1 MTGPEKDERSAKERL
16 QASREALVAQLTKP
30 KKPFRTATAHRRE
43 TGAELH
49 EPVDGSDYA
58 AEQEH
63 PASVRERALNIWT
76 AAKYGVRAWWEFHP
90 VRAVGA
96 IAEPLVADFAE
107 RKPFR
112 LLGIAAGV
120 GAAVIVVKPWR
131 LVSVGGLAV
140 AALKSSQ
147 ASSFVLSLI
156 TQSRKQ
162 P

>member
-1 MTGPEKDERSAKERL
+1 MTGPDKDERSAKERL
-16 QASREALVAQLTKP
+16 QASREALVSQLTKP
-30 KKPFRTATAHRRE
+30 KKPVRTGAAQRRE
-43 TGAELH
+43 IGTELDEH
-49 EPVDGSDYA
+49 VERAGDGVPQEEA
-58 AEQEH
+58 A
-63 PASVRERALNIWT
+63 SIRERASNIWS

-120 GAAVIVVKPWR
+120 GAAVVVVKPWR

-156 TQSRKQ
+156 TQSKKQ

>member
-1 MTGPEKDERSAKERL
+1 MSTSDKDERSAKERL
-16 QASREALVAQLTKP
+16 QASREALVAQLTRP
-30 KKPFRTATAHRRE
+30 KKPVRATSGQRLH
-43 TGAELH
+43 TGDPLNGSVVRVNDSVVAE
-49 EPVDGSDYA
+49 EPVSL
-58 AEQEH
+58 
-63 PASVRERALNIWT
+63 RERAKGIWS
-76 AAKYGVRAWWEFHP
+76 AVKYGVRAWWEFHP

-112 LLGIAAGV
+112 LLGIAAAV
-120 GAAVIVVKPWR
+120 GATVVVVKPWR

-156 TQSRKQ
+156 TQSKKQ

>member
-1 MTGPEKDERSAKERL
+1 MTSDSHQERSAKERL
-16 QASREALVAQLTKP
+16 QASREALVAQLTRPGKP
-30 KKPFRTATAHRRE
+30 ARPTTASRRDTAIDYDGRSDE
-43 TGAELH
+43 FEPAE
-49 EPVDGSDYA
+49 PIA
-58 AEQEH
+58 P
-63 PASVRERALNIWT
+63 PASVRERALNIWS

-96 IAEPLVADFAE
+96 IAEPLVADYAE
-107 RKPFR
+107 RRPFR

-120 GAAVIVVKPWR
+120 GATIVVVKPWR

-156 TQSRKQ
+156 TQSKKH

>member
-1 MTGPEKDERSAKERL
+1 MSVLDKDERSAKERL

-30 KKPFRTATAHRRE
+30 KRPSRLTTSTRAEA
-43 TGAELH
+43 GAAVESSA
-49 EPVDGSDYA
+49 GGAGY
-58 AEQEH
+58 EQAQPE
-63 PASVRERALNIWT
+63 PASVRERALNIWS

-96 IAEPLVADFAE
+96 IAEPLVADYAE

-112 LLGIAAGV
+112 LLGMAAGV
-120 GAAVIVVKPWR
+120 GALVVVAKPWR

-147 ASSFVLSLI
+147 ASSLVLSLI
-156 TQSRKQ
+156 SHSKK
-162 P
+162 

>member
-1 MTGPEKDERSAKERL
+1 MTGVDKDERSAKERL
-16 QASREALVAQLTKP
+16 QASREALVAQLSRP
-30 KKPFRTATAHRRE
+30 KKSSRANVALRHDGGPQHDQPVDDATYASSQE
-43 TGAELH
+43 
-49 EPVDGSDYA
+49 EPVT
-58 AEQEH
+58 
-63 PASVRERALNIWT
+63 VRERAVNIWT

-96 IAEPLVADFAE
+96 IAEPLVAEYAE

-120 GAAVIVVKPWR
+120 GAAVVVVKPWR
-131 LVSVGGLAV
+131 LVSVGSLAV

-156 TQSRKQ
+156 TQSKKQ